1 MPISR
6 KVRGILGMAISWG
19 VVWMPVNLAYLAY
32 RLGADVRHLNSSFL
46 PKLALSVAAH
56 GFVAGAIT
64 GASFALILS
73 ALEQR
78 KKLKQLIPWRVAWF
92 GGLAGGLS
100 ITLAAIIDVVTPGAL
115 SVQQLGEMIIIYAA
129 TGTLLGMGTL
139 ALARSADLRSAVE
152 EVDAVDETPSH
163 RIRPA
168 G

>member
-1 MPISR
+1 MSR
-6 KVRGILGMAISWG
+6 KVRGILGMAMSWG
-19 VVWMPVNLAYLAY
+19 AVWMPVNLAYLAY
-32 RLGADVRHLNSSFL
+32 RLGADVRHLDTSFL
-46 PKLALSVAAH
+46 PRLALSVAAH

-78 KKLKQLIPWRVAWF
+78 RRLRELIPWRVAWF

-100 ITLAAIIDVVTPGAL
+100 IAVAAVIDAVTPGAL
-115 SVQQLGEMIIIYAA
+115 RLQQLGEMIIIYTA

-139 ALARSADLRSAVE
+139 ALARRADLRLPVE
-152 EVDAVDETPSH
+152 EVDAVDETPSR

-168 G
+168 S

>member
-1 MPISR
+1 
-6 KVRGILGMAISWG
+6 MAVSWG

-32 RLGADVRHLNSSFL
+32 RLGADVRRLDTSAL
-46 PKLALSVAAH
+46 PSIALSVAAH

-73 ALEQR
+73 ALEKR
-78 KKLKQLIPWRVAWF
+78 KRLRELIPWRVAWF
-92 GGLAGGLS
+92 GGIAGGLS
-100 ITLAAIIDVVTPGAL
+100 ISVAAIIDAVTPGAL
-115 SVQQLGEMIIIYAA
+115 RLQQLGEMMIIYTA

-139 ALARSADLRSAVE
+139 ALARRADLRLAVE
-152 EVDAVDETPSH
+152 EVDAVDETPPR

>member
-1 MPISR
+1 M
-6 KVRGILGMAISWG
+6 SWG

-32 RLGADVRHLNSSFL
+32 RLGADVRHLETSAL
-46 PKLALSVAAH
+46 PTIALSVAAH

-78 KKLKQLIPWRVAWF
+78 KRLRELIPWRVAWF

-100 ITLAAIIDVVTPGAL
+100 ITVAAVIDAVTPGAL
-115 SVQQLGEMIIIYAA
+115 SLQRLGEMIIIYTA
-129 TGTLLGMGTL
+129 TGTLLGLGTL
-139 ALARSADLRSAVE
+139 ALARRADLRSPVE
-152 EVDAVDETPSH
+152 KFDAVDKTPLR